1 MNQTQNMSAVN
12 IRQSADGL
20 AQGFTE
26 LLAEAR
32 QLAANI
38 SLGAHGRRRAGMGEE
53 FWQYRAAVDTDAVG
67 DIDWRR
73 SARSD
78 AHFVRQQEWQN
89 TQSVHIWADRGG
101 SMAFRS
107 NEKLPLKM
115 ERANVLALAL
125 SILLTKAGEKVGL
138 LDLADPARQGV
149 GHVDILAAALIRTN
163 LEDDF
168 LAPPKKEMKQGQ
180 KAVFISDFLGDWEEI
195 FDGLS
200 HAAHQNVDGYIVQ
213 VLDPVEQDFPFK
225 GRTVLLSMNN
235 QHKFET
241 MRAQSLRKEYQ
252 QKLAERKAALQQ
264 LSKRTGWR
272 YSCHTTNASATPQLL
287 WLSQALGGIA

>member
-1 MNQTQNMSAVN
+1 MNQTQNMSAVA

-20 AQGFTE
+20 AQSFAE

-38 SLGAHGRRRAGMGEE
+38 SLGAHGRRRAGVGEE
-53 FWQYRAAVDTDAVG
+53 FWQYRVAVDTDAVR

-78 AHFVRQQEWQN
+78 AYFVRQQEWQN
-89 TQSVHIWADRGG
+89 TQSVHIWVDRGA

-107 NEKLPLKM
+107 GDALPMKM
-115 ERANVLALAL
+115 ERANILGLALG
-125 SILLTKAGEKVGL
+125 ILLAKAGEKVGL
-138 LDLADPARQGV
+138 LDLAEPARQGI
-149 GHVDILAAALIRTN
+149 GHMDTLASALIHTS
-163 LEDDF
+163 LDQDF
-168 LAPPKKEMKQGQ
+168 CVPPKKEMKQGQ
-180 KAVFISDFLGDWEEI
+180 KAVFLSDFLGDWDEI
-195 FDGLS
+195 FENLS
-200 HAAHQNVDGYIVQ
+200 HAAHQNVDGYIMQ
-213 VLDPVEQDFPFK
+213 VLDPAEETFPFK

-241 MRAQSLRKEYQ
+241 MRAQSLREEYQ
-252 QKLAERKAALQQ
+252 EKLAERKAALQQ

-272 YSCHTTNASATPQLL
+272 YTCHVTNTPATPQLM
-287 WLSQALGGIA
+287 WLYQALEGTA

>member
-38 SLGAHGRRRAGMGEE
+38 SLGAHGRRRAGVGEE
-53 FWQYRAAVDTDAVG
+53 FWQYRAAVDTDAVR

-78 AHFVRQQEWQN
+78 THFVRQHEWQN
-89 TQSVHIWADRGG
+89 TQSVYIWSDRGA

-107 NEKLPLKM
+107 DETLPMKM
-115 ERANVLALAL
+115 ERANVLGLAL
-125 SILLTKAGEKVGL
+125 GILLAKAGEKVGL
-138 LDLADPARQGV
+138 MDMPDPARQGI
-149 GHVDILAAALIRTN
+149 GHVDTLASALVHTH
-163 LEDDF
+163 LDHDF
-168 LAPPKKEMKQGQ
+168 CVPPKKEMKQGQ
-180 KAVFISDFLGDWEEI
+180 KAVFLSDFLGGWDEI
-195 FDGLS
+195 FENLS
-200 HAAHQNVDGYIVQ
+200 HAAHQNVDGYILQ
-213 VLDPVEQDFPFK
+213 VLDPVEEMFPFK

-241 MRAQSLRKEYQ
+241 MRAQSLREEYQ
-252 QKLAERKAALQQ
+252 EKLMERKAALQQ

-272 YSCHTTNASATPQLL
+272 YTSHVTNAPATPQLL
-287 WLSQALGGIA
+287 WLYQAIGGGV

>member
-1 MNQTQNMSAVN
+1 MNQAQNTSA
-12 IRQSADGL
+12 ITTRRDAEGL
-20 AQGFTE
+20 AQGFAE

-38 SLGAHGRRRAGMGEE
+38 SLGAHGRRRAGVGED
-53 FWQYRAAVDTDAVG
+53 FWQYRAAVDTDAVR

-107 NEKLPLKM
+107 DDSLPLKL

-125 SILLTKAGEKVGL
+125 SILLAKAGEKVGL
-138 LDLADPARQGV
+138 LDLADPARQGL
-149 GHVDILAAALIRTN
+149 GQVDRLASALVRTN
-163 LEDDF
+163 LSDDF
-168 LAPPKKEMKQGQ
+168 SVPPKKEMKQGQ
-180 KAVFISDFLGDWEEI
+180 KAVFMSDFLGDWTEI
-195 FDGLS
+195 FEGLS

-213 VLDPVEQDFPFK
+213 ILDPVEQDFPFK

-241 MRAQSLRKEYQ
+241 MRAQSLREEYQ
-252 QKLAERKAALQQ
+252 EKLAERQAALQQ

-272 YSCHTTNASATPQLL
+272 YSCYTTNTPATPQLL
-287 WLSQALGGIA
+287 WLYQALGGVA